1 MSQASD
7 SVVIRSPQTGD
18 GSGLAR
24 TWLDAAGYYTQLD
37 AARFRV
43 PEADGLAEW
52 FEESSVQTPVPD
64 HALLRVAAYDEL
76 VIGFILAFIRSPVAD
91 AARQFVRD
99 VSVTRLEIAA
109 LLVQQRY
116 WRQGVGGRLLREAE
130 VWGRA
135 QGAVVVVLDT
145 YHASPVSVPFYEQH
159 MGYERTALAFRKEL
173 QS

>member
-1 MSQASD
+1 MIQASD
-7 SVVIRSPQTGD
+7 IVIRSPQIGD

-24 TWLDAAGYYTQLD
+24 TWLDAASYYIQLD
-37 AARFRV
+37 ADRFRV

-64 HALLRVAAYDEL
+64 HAFLRVAEYDGL
-76 VIGFILAFIRSPVAD
+76 VIGFILAFIRPPVD
-91 AARQFVRD
+91 HAARQFVRD
-99 VSVTRLEIAA
+99 VTVTRLEIAT

-116 WRQGVGGRLLREAE
+116 WRQGVGERLLREAE

-159 MGYERTALAFRKEL
+159 MGYKRTSLAFLKEL